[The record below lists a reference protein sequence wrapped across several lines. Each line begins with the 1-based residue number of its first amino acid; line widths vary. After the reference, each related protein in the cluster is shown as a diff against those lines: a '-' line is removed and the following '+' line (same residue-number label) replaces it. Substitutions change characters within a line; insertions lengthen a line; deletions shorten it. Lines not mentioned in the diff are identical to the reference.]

1 MVGMIDTRG
10 IIRHYLATLAFRL
23 GRALDGA
30 PESFGDF
37 DIGSGVRTPLQIMRH
52 IRGLMYFAN
61 QILTAEEMPEVAELL
76 WPEEAL
82 RFTEAI
88 EKVDK
93 AMQES
98 EPPSSER
105 MLRAL
110 QGPLA
115 DAMTHI
121 GQLATMRRMAGAPL
135 EKIHYSEERI
145 EIGDLT
151 L

>member
-1 MVGMIDTRG
+1 MVGMIDTRR

>member
-37 DIGSGVRTPLQIMRH
+37 DVGSGVRTPLQIMRH